1 MQNFDLLLKQ
11 LEVTR
16 GSNTIIRNHTT
27 VTNSPPSAYNIGNHL
42 GGGLQLLLLF
52 FPDASLEL
60 IRWWAFHDYLEYE
73 TGDVVGAAKVKYP
86 QLNKVLAEI
95 EDDLE
100 KNEYKILEGFE
111 IEPLEKIVLDFIDR
125 AELLLWCFEQ
135 YHMGCRTKRFLK
147 MMNRVGEKV
156 KKLRDEFN
164 SKISKRPSEYDAH
177 LSKGVANLYTIIEHL
192 SKEIA

>member
-27 VTNSPPSAYNIGNHL
+27 VTNSPPSAYNIGNHI
-42 GGGLQLLLLF
+42 GGGVQLLLLF

-60 IRWWAFHDYLEYE
+60 IRHWTFHDYPEYI
-73 TGDVVGAAKVKYP
+73 TGDVVGAVKVSYP
-86 QLNKVLAEI
+86 KLAAALGEV
-95 EDDLE
+95 EADVE
-100 KNEYKILEGFE
+100 KEHKILEGFE
-111 IEPLEKIVLDFIDR
+111 LEPLERIILDYIDR

-177 LSKGVANLYTIIEHL
+177 LSKGVSNLYTIIEHL

>member
-1 MQNFDLLLKQ
+1 MANIELLLKQ

-27 VTNSPPSAYNIGNHL
+27 VTNSPPNAYNIGNHL
-42 GGGLQLLLLF
+42 GGGVQLLLLF

-60 IRWWAFHDYLEYE
+60 IRHWTFHDYLEYE

-86 QLNKVLAEI
+86 KLGVVLGEI
-95 EDDLE
+95 ENDLE
-100 KNEYKILEGFE
+100 VNEYKILEGFE
-111 IEPLEKIVLDFIDR
+111 LLPLEKIVLDFIDR
-125 AELLLWCFEQ
+125 GELLLWCFEQ

-147 MMNRVGEKV
+147 MMNRVAEKV
-156 KKLRDEFN
+156 KKLREQFN
-164 SKISKRPSEYDAH
+164 DTISRNKSEYDKH
-177 LSKGVANLYTIIEHL
+177 LHDGVNTLYSVIDHL